1 MNAEKIFADLKQ
13 VIDYLDKLS
22 QKYAQI
28 VAFIND
34 SLAYCDGCGKPDF
47 KETMKTISAP
57 FGGDTIYI
65 CHQCWNE
72 FLRES

>member
-47 KETMKTISAP
+47 K
-57 FGGDTIYI
+57 G
-65 CHQCWNE
+65 Q
-72 FLRES
+72 

>member
-34 SLAYCDGCGKPDF
+34 SLAYCDGCGKVDF
-47 KETMKTISAP
+47 KDTMKKLSSP
-57 FGGDTIYI
+57 FGGNEIFI
-65 CHQCWNE
+65 CYQCWDE